1 MTDYQKIISGLVPQ
15 LDGESA
21 VRHRSALVDAVN
33 ADGTVDLDF
42 NGTIIASVSVLDGA
56 VVGAGETVQVA
67 VWAGDMLVL
76 GAARTAPSGA
86 RGVLGYAEVTS
97 SQLAMA
103 AGTTDLT
110 GLAVTVTVGTARR
123 VRISGSVQLGKRTAV
138 GRGQVLVREGAANI
152 GRLCRIDNMAIT
164 GTLQRFR
171 GHGAT
176 VITPSAGSHTYKLA
190 AETSSNII
198 DSEAAGSGEQ
208 SFILVEDIGAA

>member
-1 MTDYQKIISGLVPQ
+1 MTDYTKIISGLVPQ

-33 ADGTVDLDF
+33 ANGTVDLDF

-86 RGVLGYAEVTS
+86 RGILDYAEVTS
-97 SQLAMA
+97 SQLGMA

-110 GLAVTVTVGTARR
+110 GLAVTVTVGTGRAIE
-123 VRISGSVQLGKRTAV
+123 ISGNVQLGKRTAA
-138 GRGQVLVREGAANI
+138 GRGQVLIREGSSNL
-152 GRLCRIDNMAIT
+152 GRLWRIDNMAT
-164 GTLQRFR
+164 SGTLQRFR
-171 GHGAT
+171 GHGSA
-176 VITPSAGSHTYKLA
+176 VIFPSAGSHTYKLS

-198 DSEAAGSGEQ
+198 DAEAAGSGEQ
-208 SFILVEDIGAA
+208 NWIMVEDIGAA